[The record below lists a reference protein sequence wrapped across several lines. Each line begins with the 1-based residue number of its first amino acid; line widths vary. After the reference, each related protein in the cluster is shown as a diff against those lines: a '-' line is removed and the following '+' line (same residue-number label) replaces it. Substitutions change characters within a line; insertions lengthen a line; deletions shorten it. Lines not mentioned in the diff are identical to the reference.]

1 MDNKDNENIYVRP
14 PDKVIKEKLI
24 DDGEDDEYDEYD
36 SWFKTNTNTNNNVDI
51 TKPLPLIRDTNDIWK
66 NENENEYDY
75 EYDLDYDLEKA
86 IEESMKDFKEGD
98 FVDDFIKECIKD
110 EEEEEEETIVKN
122 EILPLF
128 KSNILRLI
136 PFDKQLKELWE
147 KISPIIDLYQDN
159 KIDHHLL
166 DEITYNNI
174 FTILKSIRI
183 PKDEWGILETIFIKQ
198 IK

>member
-1 MDNKDNENIYVRP
+1 MDNKDNNDNNDNENIYVRP

-24 DDGEDDEYDEYD
+24 DDGDDEYDEYD
-36 SWFKTNTNTNNNVDI
+36 AWFKTNTNTNTNNNVDI
-51 TKPLPLIRDTNDIWK
+51 TKPLPLIRDTNDIWE
-66 NENENEYDY
+66 NENENDY
-75 EYDLDYDLEKA
+75 DYDLEKA

-98 FVDDFIKECIKD
+98 FVDEFIKKCIK
-110 EEEEEEETIVKN
+110 EEKEEETIVKN
-122 EILPLF
+122 ELLPLF

-183 PKDEWGILETIFIKQ
+183 PKDERGILETIFIKQ